1 MRSIFETM
9 AELPVLVSLLVQFK
23 QPQDASNAV
32 VVITTT
38 SVQKCTSVPGLWG
51 NGNAYMRQSFQA
63 STKFAAAR
71 TRAET
76 KDVYTLAK
84 ALSTNW

>member
-1 MRSIFETM
+1 MP
-9 AELPVLVSLLVQFK
+9 ELPVLGSFFGKFK

-38 SVQKCTSVPGLWG
+38 SVQKCTSVPGLWV
-51 NGNAYMRQSFQA
+51 NGYMRQSFQA
-63 STKFAAAR
+63 STKSAAAR
-71 TRAET
+71 RRSET
-76 KDVYTLAK
+76 KEVYPLAK

>member
-1 MRSIFETM
+1 MRSIFKTM
-9 AELPVLVSLLVQFK
+9 PELPVLGSFLAQFK

-38 SVQKCTSVPGLWG
+38 SVQKCTSMPDLW
-51 NGNAYMRQSFQA
+51 GNAYMRQSFQA

-71 TRAET
+71 TRAEKKKCT
-76 KDVYTLAK
+76 H
-84 ALSTNW
+84 WPRP

>member
-9 AELPVLVSLLVQFK
+9 PELPVLDSFLTQFK

-38 SVQKCTSVPGLWG
+38 SVQKCTSLPGLW
-51 NGNAYMRQSFQA
+51 GNAYMRQSFKA
-63 STKFAAAR
+63 PTKFAAAR
-71 TRAET
+71 TRRET
-76 KDVYTLAK
+76 KEVYSPAK

>member
-1 MRSIFETM
+1 LVNSNALTKLQTTFNLPLPNSIFETIP
-9 AELPVLVSLLVQFK
+9 ELPELGSFLVQFN

-51 NGNAYMRQSFQA
+51 
-63 STKFAAAR
+63 
-71 TRAET
+71 
-76 KDVYTLAK
+76 
-84 ALSTNW
+84 

>member
-9 AELPVLVSLLVQFK
+9 PELPVIGSFLTQFK

-51 NGNAYMRQSFQA
+51 NAYKRQSFQA

-71 TRAET
+71 TRTE
-76 KDVYTLAK
+76 KKEVYPPAK